1 MRYSFVCKK
10 SAESEKIKA
19 QIIEKIKGS
28 YDQKN
33 PKVVFSIGGD
43 GTVLDAVR
51 KYLQIIDD
59 IYIVA
64 INTGSLGFYT
74 EFLPENVDEL
84 INTLTEKKTFNSYPL
99 LEIEANGEKEY
110 ALNEVTLS
118 VHHHLFKGSVF
129 IDEIFLMDV
138 RANGICIST
147 PSGSTAYNKSI
158 GGAIMDTSVK
168 AFQLA
173 LIAPFQTA
181 NQKMISPIVLSLGQE
196 ITIVPQNKYLD
207 LTFDR
212 VFISSENI
220 AEIKVRLTNK
230 TVKFLKNKGIKFA
243 KRVNEKFIGK
253 E

>member
-1 MRYSFVCKK
+1 
-10 SAESEKIKA
+10 
-19 QIIEKIKGS
+19 
-28 YDQKN
+28 
-33 PKVVFSIGGD
+33 
-43 GTVLDAVR
+43 
-51 KYLQIIDD
+51 
-59 IYIVA
+59 
-64 INTGSLGFYT
+64 
-74 EFLPENVDEL
+74 
-84 INTLTEKKTFNSYPL
+84 
-99 LEIEANGEKEY
+99 
-110 ALNEVTLS
+110 
-118 VHHHLFKGSVF
+118 
-129 IDEIFLMDV
+129 MDV